1 MKPEQEKSSVGATP
15 VPARAPRKAQRG
27 VDRTGRTPRDPQAR
41 LVSQLLALTG
51 EGSRLVEIETEP
63 WASVTFVG
71 ARHHIAIEMDEWDVG
86 LESEYFAEL
95 LPDIE
100 FRIAGHLVADAVVDS
115 RESKLMG
122 DRLKTLLRITV
133 LTIEDW

>member
-1 MKPEQEKSSVGATP
+1 MKPEQEKSFVAAKP
-15 VPARAPRKAQRG
+15 LPAHAPRKAQRG
-27 VDRTGRTPRDPQAR
+27 IDRTVRTRRDPQAR
-41 LVSQLLALTG
+41 LIRQLLALTG
-51 EGSRLVEIETEP
+51 EGSRLVEVETVP

-115 RESKLMG
+115 REGKLMG
-122 DRLKTLLRITV
+122 DRRKTLLRITV